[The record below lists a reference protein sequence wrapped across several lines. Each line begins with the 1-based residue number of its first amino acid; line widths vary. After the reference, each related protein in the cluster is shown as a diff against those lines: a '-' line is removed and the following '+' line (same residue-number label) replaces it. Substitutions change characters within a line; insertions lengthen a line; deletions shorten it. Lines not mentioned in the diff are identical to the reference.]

1 MTAGDRMRQPV
12 LMRLGQAFLRIV
24 DPASAYMQSQGPG
37 RRRGPV
43 FRGAAVFGPGVEGG
57 ARQATPEELEEIR
70 ARHELG
76 KAEDE
81 RRHTSGDIDPDAL
94 HDAVRDLVRHRET
107 TLRRGSTK
115 LTARLVTFWHGD
127 AILDIRV
134 AGPGPGA
141 SHLSRVSRQRR
152 AEDEQVFA
160 EYIRHVL
167 KTT

>member
-1 MTAGDRMRQPV
+1 
-12 LMRLGQAFLRIV
+12 MRLGRAFLRIV

-37 RRRGPV
+37 RPRGPV
-43 FRGAAVFGPGVEGG
+43 LRRAALFGPGVEGG
-57 ARQATPEELEEIR
+57 ARQATAEELEEIR
-70 ARHELG
+70 ARHEVG
-76 KAEDE
+76 KVEDE

-94 HDAVRDLVRHRET
+94 QDAVRELIRHRET

-115 LTARLVTFWHGD
+115 LSARLVTFWHGD

-134 AGPGPGA
+134 AGPSLGA

-160 EYIRHVL
+160 EYIRRAL
-167 KTT
+167 NTT